1 VIENL
6 WILDFLF
13 VNFFSPVVKRRQL
26 RRQIKPCRKLGRTCG
41 NRY

>member
-1 VIENL
+1 MENL

-13 VNFFSPVVKRRQL
+13 VNFFYLWLNPDNPDVKSSPA
-26 RRQIKPCRKLGRTCG
+26 RKLGRTCG